1 MAKDIQF
8 CIHYTVKNS
17 DKILLLKNR
26 SYDVDCNGI
35 TLNMGK
41 YFTKWEKDN
50 FGESHRK
57 YLDVPIMI
65 DGSEKV
71 AINDIRNI
79 SEKRFDSEK
88 ALVILEGDKI
98 FDVIIENGDVLVFF
112 QMMCIRLNL
121 MFWKTMSL
129 KMKEKSLQKWFLK
142 LNLKN

>member
-17 DKILLLKNR
+17 DKILLLKNG

-50 FGESHRK
+50 FGESYRK
-57 YLDVPIMI
+57 YLDVLIII

>member
-17 DKILLLKNR
+17 DKILLLKNG

-50 FGESHRK
+50 FVESHRK

-112 QMMCIRLNL
+112 
-121 MFWKTMSL
+121 
-129 KMKEKSLQKWFLK
+129 
-142 LNLKN
+142 

>member
-17 DKILLLKNR
+17 DKILLLKNG

-50 FGESHRK
+50 FGESYRK

-65 DGSEKV
+65 DGREKV

-88 ALVILEGDKI
+88 ALVILEGGKI

-121 MFWKTMSL
+121 MFWKTMIL

>member
-17 DKILLLKNR
+17 DKILLLKNG